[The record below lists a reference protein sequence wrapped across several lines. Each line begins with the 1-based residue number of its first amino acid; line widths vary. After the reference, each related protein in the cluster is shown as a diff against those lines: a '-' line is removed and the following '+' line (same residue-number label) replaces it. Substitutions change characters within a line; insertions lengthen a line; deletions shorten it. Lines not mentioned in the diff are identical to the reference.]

1 SCLPTASIISPD
13 LSPMKA
19 KKFRLPRSCY
29 LPLSILFWVGVWW
42 LLAAVFDKPLLLP
55 TPWAVLCTLGELIQ
69 TGDFWATVAL
79 SLARILCGIL
89 LALLAGSLLAL
100 LTVKSPF
107 CHHLFSPVLTLCKA
121 TPVASVI
128 FLVLLWVGRDQVP
141 LLIALVMALPI
152 VWSNVRE
159 GLLQTDRKL
168 LEMAQVFGLSK
179 KDRLLAIRIPSLYPY
194 FLAACRSAIALA
206 WKAGIAAEVL
216 CLPKSS
222 IGLGIY
228 EGKMYLE
235 TDRLFAWTL
244 VVVVISALIEWGAL
258 ALLKKAQK
266 HTYKEEARV

>member
-1 SCLPTASIISPD
+1 MA
-13 LSPMKA
+13 MNKA
-19 KKFRLPRSCY
+19 KLPRWSY

-42 LLAAVFDKPLLLP
+42 LLAVIFNKELLLP
-55 TPWAVLCTLGELIQ
+55 TPVAVIKTLGALML
-69 TGDFWATVAL
+69 TAPFWQAVSL
-79 SLARILCGIL
+79 SLVRILLGIA
-89 LALLAGSLLAL
+89 LALLFGSLLAW

-107 CHHLFSPVLTLCKA
+107 LHHLFAPLLTLCKA

-128 FLVLLWVGRDQVP
+128 FLVLLWVGRDRVP
-141 LLIALVMALPI
+141 LLISLLMALPI

-168 LEMAQVFGLSK
+168 LEMAAVFRLSK
-179 KDRLLAIRIPSLYPY
+179 KDLVRAIHIPSILPY

-216 CLPKSS
+216 CLPRRS

-235 TDRLFAWTL
+235 TNALFAWTL
-244 VVVVISALIEWGAL
+244 VVILISARVEWGAL
-258 ALLKKAQK
+258 KLLKKAENPTRNEVAK
-266 HTYKEEARV
+266 

>member
-1 SCLPTASIISPD
+1 
-13 LSPMKA
+13 MKA
-19 KKFRLPRSCY
+19 VRIPRRLY
-29 LPLSILFWVGVWW
+29 LPLSILFWIGVWW
-42 LLAAVFDKPLLLP
+42 LLAALMNKPLLLP
-55 TPWAVLCTLGELIQ
+55 TPLAVIKTIGTLLL
-69 TGDFWATVAL
+69 TADFWL
-79 SLARILCGIL
+79 SISVSLVRILLGIA
-89 LALLAGSLLAL
+89 LALLLGVLLAM

-107 CHHLFSPVLTLCKA
+107 CHHLFSPLLTLCKA

-141 LLIALVMALPI
+141 LFIAFIMALPI

-168 LEMAQVFGLSK
+168 LEMAQIFGLSK
-179 KDRLLAIRIPSLYPY
+179 KEKLFAIRIPSLYPY

-216 CLPKSS
+216 CLPKRS

-235 TDRLFAWTL
+235 TDALFAWTL
-244 VVVVISALIEWGAL
+244 VVILISALVEWGTL

-266 HTYKEEARV
+266 HTHKEEEAQ

>member
-1 SCLPTASIISPD
+1 
-13 LSPMKA
+13 MKA
-19 KKFRLPRSCY
+19 VRIPRRLY
-29 LPLSILFWVGVWW
+29 LPLSILFWIGVWW
-42 LLAAVFDKPLLLP
+42 LLAALMNKPLLLP
-55 TPWAVLCTLGELIQ
+55 TPFAVIKTIGTLSL
-69 TGDFWATVAL
+69 TADFWL
-79 SLARILCGIL
+79 SISVSLVRILLGIA
-89 LALLAGSLLAL
+89 LALLLGVLLAM

-107 CHHLFSPVLTLCKA
+107 CHHLFSPLLTLCKA

-141 LLIALVMALPI
+141 LFIAFIMALPI

-168 LEMAQVFGLSK
+168 LEMAQIFGLSK
-179 KDRLLAIRIPSLYPY
+179 KEKLFAIRIPSLYPY

-216 CLPKSS
+216 CLPKRS

-235 TDRLFAWTL
+235 TDALFAWTL
-244 VVVVISALIEWGAL
+244 VVILISALVEWGTL

-266 HTYKEEARV
+266 HTHKEEEAQ

>member
-1 SCLPTASIISPD
+1 MNIG
-13 LSPMKA
+13 
-19 KKFRLPRSCY
+19 KFRLPRWSY
-29 LPLSILFWVGVWW
+29 LPLSLLFWIGLWW
-42 LLAAVFDKPLLLP
+42 LLAAAFQKPLLLP
-55 TPWAVLCTLGELIQ
+55 TPLAVIKTLGSMIV
-69 TGDFWATVAL
+69 TAPFWEAIAL
-79 SLARILCGIL
+79 SLTRILCGIL
-89 LALLAGSLLAL
+89 LALLLGSLLAI

-107 CHHLFSPVLTLCKA
+107 FHHLFSPLLTLCKA

-128 FLVLLWVGRDQVP
+128 FLILLWVGRDQIP
-141 LLIALVMALPI
+141 MLIALVMALPI

-179 KDRLLAIRIPSLYPY
+179 KEILFSVRIPSLYPY

-228 EGKMYLE
+228 NGKMYLE
-235 TDRLFAWTL
+235 TDALFAWTL
-244 VVVVISALIEWGAL
+244 VVILISALIEWGAL

-266 HTYKEEARV
+266 HTRKEEHGDDQA

>member
-1 SCLPTASIISPD
+1 
-13 LSPMKA
+13 MKA
-19 KKFRLPRSCY
+19 FKLPRWSY
-29 LPLSILFWVGVWW
+29 LPLSIVFWVGAWW

-55 TPWAVLCTLGELIQ
+55 TPWAVLETLGALAV
-69 TGDFWATVAL
+69 TAPFWVAILL
-79 SLARILCGIL
+79 SLVRILLGIA
-89 LALLAGSLLAL
+89 LALVGGVLLAL

-107 CHHLFSPVLTLCKA
+107 FHHLFSPLLTLCKA

-141 LLIALVMALPI
+141 VLIAFVMALPI

-168 LEMAQVFGLSK
+168 LEMAQAFGLSA
-179 KDRLLAIRIPSLYPY
+179 KDKLRYIRIPSLFPY

-216 CLPKSS
+216 CLPKRS

-228 EGKMYLE
+228 DGKMYLE
-235 TDRLFAWTL
+235 TDELFAWTL
-244 VVVVISALIEWGAL
+244 VVVLISVLIEWGAL
-258 ALLKKAQK
+258 ALLGKAQK
-266 HTYKEEARV
+266 QPTGKEETYDKAQ

>member
-1 SCLPTASIISPD
+1 
-13 LSPMKA
+13 MN
-19 KKFRLPRSCY
+19 
-29 LPLSILFWVGVWW
+29 
-42 LLAAVFDKPLLLP
+42 KPLLLP
-55 TPWAVLCTLGELIQ
+55 TPFAVIKTIGTLSL
-69 TGDFWATVAL
+69 TADFWL
-79 SLARILCGIL
+79 SISVSLVRILLGIA
-89 LALLAGSLLAL
+89 LALLLGVLLAM

-107 CHHLFSPVLTLCKA
+107 CHHLFSPLLTLCKA

-141 LLIALVMALPI
+141 LFIAFIMALPI

-168 LEMAQVFGLSK
+168 LEMAQIFGLSK
-179 KDRLLAIRIPSLYPY
+179 KEKLFAIRIPSLYPY

-216 CLPKSS
+216 CLPKRS

-235 TDRLFAWTL
+235 TDALFAWTL
-244 VVVVISALIEWGAL
+244 VVILISALVEWGTL

-266 HTYKEEARV
+266 HTHKEEEAQ